1 MRSLTFYVYLV
12 LQVSKLV
19 EGNRNTALL
28 LTVNL
33 KQNAS
38 VASKMNFTDYTF
50 AEETRKYERE
60 ERSMM
65 RQIHESRAEIT
76 YR

>member
-19 EGNRNTALL
+19 EGNINTALL

-38 VASKMNFTDYTF
+38 VASKMNFIDHKF

-60 ERSMM
+60 EWSMM
-65 RQIHESRAEIT
+65 SQIHESRADIT
-76 YR
+76 HR